1 MTKIITQKF
10 IAQNPWLPLEVWS
23 DQRRLGLP
31 FFENQAVEA
40 AYNPTNQVLLTPAT
54 SKECK
59 EEFYPKRLRY
69 PAVLQTKNLEGYNQ
83 ALERLG
89 GPNMTTTSLWWNKK

>member
-1 MTKIITQKF
+1 MSILKIRSIR
-10 IAQNPWLPLEVWS
+10 VWS
-23 DQRRLGLP
+23 DHRRLGLP

-54 SKECK
+54 CKECK
-59 EEFYPKRLRY
+59 VEFYPKRLRY
-69 PAVLQTKNLEGYNQ
+69 PAVLQTNNLEGYNQ

-89 GPNMTTTSLWWNKK
+89 GPNMTTTSLWWNMK